1 MTWSLVAKCHLLF
14 MCKPVTILHTK
25 GDVIMKHLTID
36 KTMKEVWPDTRVGC
50 LQYQVKVEKKNEDLW
65 KYLKKDIFKKTR
77 DDIFDYGINDIPNI
91 KESRAAYKAFGK
103 DPSRYRVSSE
113 ALIRRIGQGKGLY
126 EVNTVVDANN
136 LISIESGF
144 SVGSY
149 DTSQIADELVFR
161 IGKEGETYKGIGK
174 DEIKIDAL
182 PVMADAQGAI
192 GSSTSDSERA
202 MITENATEVL
212 TLIYS
217 FSGNDD
223 LEKALD
229 YGKKYL
235 EKYAGAQNVQSWIVE

>member
-1 MTWSLVAKCHLLF
+1 MRKELR
-14 MCKPVTILHTK
+14 I
-25 GDVIMKHLTID
+25 DEEMKKL
-36 KTMKEVWPDTRVGC
+36 WPATRVGC
-50 LQYQVKVEKKNEDLW
+50 LQYRVKVEKKNEELW
-65 KYLKKDIFKKTR
+65 KYLKKDIFRKTK
-77 DDIFDYGINDIPNI
+77 DEIFDYGVNEIPNI

-149 DTSQIADELVFR
+149 DTANIGEDLVFR
-161 IGKEGETYKGIGK
+161 IGREGETYKGIGK
-174 DEIKIDAL
+174 DEINIEHL
-182 PVMADAQGAI
+182 PVLADEKGAI

-202 MITENATEVL
+202 MITDEAREVL
-212 TLIYS
+212 TLIYC
-217 FSGNDD
+217 FSPGDE
-223 LEKALD
+223 LEKALE

-235 EKYAGAQNVQSWIVE
+235 EKYAGATDMESWIAE